1 MAARKAQIPVMDGA
15 APAASVL
22 CTGYE
27 EPQKRGSG
35 VKIQE
40 EEDADTVAKAM
51 ELLYADKIL

>member
-1 MAARKAQIPVMDGA
+1 MDGA